1 LKLVSILLSFVAL
14 SALGT
19 LAASAQTYDESAA
32 IVAPAA
38 DLSLRSHDDWPLAN
52 APATSS
58 LDLSQRSHDD
68 WALGAL

>member
-1 LKLVSILLSFVAL
+1 MAL

-52 APATSS
+52 VSATQS
-58 LDLSQRSHDD
+58 LELSQRTHDD